1 MIGQEKTY
9 YLLILMIK
17 FYRGLLCCFN
27 KCILQEV
34 SLWLM
39 GHYFDSLLFYYRKL
53 QCNLKREIVLIN
65 ILKLPTQPCSTS
77 LNNLKESSLHWSVSN
92 KPKLFLYFF
101 TFIVLSV
108 CFLKCFAGEKAANRK
123 CQMFCWDWC
132 CKTVILYWVF
142 NLQDR

>member
-1 MIGQEKTY
+1 M
-9 YLLILMIK
+9 LLLMIK
-17 FYRGLLCCFN
+17 FYRELLCCFN

-39 GHYFDSLLFYYRKL
+39 GHNFDNLLFYYRKL

-65 ILKLPTQPCSTS
+65 ILKLPTQPSSTS
-77 LNNLKESSLHWSVSN
+77 LNNLKESSLSLECFQQNRNYS
-92 KPKLFLYFF
+92 FIFFF

-108 CFLKCFAGEKAANRK
+108 CFLKCFAGEKAANPK
-123 CQMFCWDWC
+123 SQIFCWDWC